1 MQIKDLVDD
10 TMEFKFDSNLE
21 FQLDAINSIV
31 GLFGG
36 QIKTDKMFVDAII
49 PNSFT
54 LSEKTI
60 KENLVEIQKE
70 NKLKESSKLESMDF
84 SVEMETGTGKTYVY
98 LRTILELNLKYN
110 FRKFIIVVPSVAIR
124 EGVLKSLEIT
134 KDHFAKIYDNIPY
147 LFYEYDS
154 SKLNKIRQFARS
166 NSLEIMVM
174 TIDSF
179 NKDTAVM
186 NKKMDKL
193 SGERPI
199 DLVKRTRPILIL
211 DEPQNMETEIRK
223 NAIASLNPLFK
234 LRYSA
239 THREYYN
246 LVYSLTP
253 FEAYNKNLVKK
264 IEVLSV
270 VKENDFNSLFIQ
282 CEDIVADAK
291 GLYAILKLNKKQ
303 KSGYKI
309 TSMRV
314 SKDDNIEKKTNNP
327 DYKDL
332 KITKID
338 AKWGIVEFGSGLTLN
353 KGEGTGDTK
362 EALMK
367 IQIKQTIEE
376 HFRKAKLLKK
386 YGIKVLS
393 LFFID
398 RVANYKDP
406 DGFIRKTFIEEFEE
420 IKKNIPEYK
429 DLDVNTVHNGYFSE
443 KYKTESG
450 MESDK
455 DAFDL
460 IMRDKERL
468 LSFGEPTQ
476 FIFSHS
482 ALREGWD
489 NPNVFNICVLRELNT
504 EISRRQ
510 TIGRGIRLPVN
521 QDGDRVLDPNINRLT
536 VVASESYT
544 DYCQRLQ
551 QEYERDGFI
560 EIPPKPPNARKR
572 TTVALR
578 KGFMLNPDFKE
589 LWKRISKKTRYAV
602 NVDTEDLI
610 CTTIKNLNKVNVE
623 KIEVRIV
630 RANVEIKENE
640 INAPTITGEESQEI
654 ELGLNVPNLLDIISQ
669 DTNLTRN
676 TIYDILAKSKTFDG
690 IFNNPREYI
699 DLANKKI
706 KGTLTDYLING
717 IKYMEIDEHWEMKL
731 FENLDSY
738 EEYVYRLDKENCI
751 YDGVIF
757 DAEKEKS
764 FAQRLNDDSRVRLF
778 IKLPNWFIVETPI
791 GTYNPD
797 WAIVL
802 EEQEISG
809 KKKPKVYLVRETK
822 FVESLDNLRPSET
835 NKISCAKVH
844 FKTID
849 VNFKPITNYDE
860 LVG

>member
-1 MQIKDLVDD
+1 
-10 TMEFKFDSNLE
+10 MEFKFDSNLE
-21 FQLDAINSIV
+21 FQLNAIKSV
-31 GLFGG
+31 VDLFSG
-36 QIKTDKMFVDAII
+36 QMKTSQMFVDAII
-49 PNSFT
+49 PNSLT
-54 LSEKTI
+54 LSEKAI
-60 KENLVEIQKE
+60 KENLGIIQKE
-70 NKLKESSKLESMDF
+70 NKLEESKLESMDF
-84 SVEMETGTGKTYVY
+84 SVEMETGTGKTYIY
-98 LRTILELNLKYN
+98 LRTILELNLKYS
-110 FRKFIIVVPSVAIR
+110 FRKFIVVVPSVAIK

-134 KDHFAKIYDNIPY
+134 RGHFAKIYDNIPY

-154 SKLNKIRQFARS
+154 SKINKIRQFARS

-179 NKDTAVM
+179 NKDTTVM
-186 NKKMDKL
+186 NKSLDKL
-193 SGERPI
+193 AGEKPI
-199 DLVKRTRPILIL
+199 DLVRRTKPILIL
-211 DEPQNMETEIRK
+211 DEPQNMETDIRK
-223 NAIASLNPLFK
+223 KAIASLNPLFK

-239 THREYYN
+239 THKEYYN
-246 LVYSLTP
+246 LVYRLTP

-270 VKENDFNSLFIQ
+270 VKENDFNNLFIQ

-291 GLYAILKLNKKQ
+291 GLYAVLKLNKKQ

-309 TSMRV
+309 TSMKI
-314 SKDDNIEKKTNNP
+314 SKNDNMEKKTNNP

-332 KITKID
+332 RITKID
-338 AKWGIVEFGSGLTLN
+338 ARWGTVEFSNGLTLN
-353 KGEGTGDTK
+353 KGAETGDTK
-362 EALMK
+362 EALMR

-376 HFRKAKLLKK
+376 HFRKAQLLKK
-386 YGIKVLS
+386 HDIKVLS

-398 RVANYKDP
+398 RVANYKSP

-420 IKKNIPEYK
+420 VKKKYPEYK
-429 DLDVNTVHNGYFSE
+429 DLDVNTVHDGYFSE
-443 KYKTESG
+443 KYKTELG

-460 IMRDKERL
+460 IMRNKERL
-468 LSFGEPTQ
+468 LSLEEPTQ

-489 NPNVFNICVLRELNT
+489 NPNVFNICVLRELNS

-521 QDGDRVLDPNINRLT
+521 KDGDRVLDPNINRLT

-560 EIPPKPPNARKR
+560 EIPPKPPNARTR

-578 KGFMLNPDFKE
+578 KGFILNSDFKE
-589 LWKRISKKTRYAV
+589 LWSKISKKTRYAV
-602 NVDTEDLI
+602 EVDTEDLVD
-610 CTTIKNLNKVNVE
+610 TSLKTLNEVNVE
-623 KIEVRIV
+623 KIEVRTV
-630 RANVEIKENE
+630 RVNVEIKENK
-640 INAPTITGEESQEI
+640 INAPMIIGEDSQEI
-654 ELGLNVPNLLDIISQ
+654 ELGLHVPNLLDIIGQ
-669 DTNLTRN
+669 DTNLTRK
-676 TIYDILAKSKTFDG
+676 TIYNILTKSKTFDG

-706 KGTLTDYLING
+706 KEILTGYLTKG
-717 IKYMEIDEHWEMKL
+717 IRYIEIGEQWEMKL
-731 FENLDSY
+731 FENMDSY
-738 EEYVYRLDKENCI
+738 EEYVYRLDKNNCI

-757 DAEKEKS
+757 DSENEKC
-764 FAQRLNDDSRVRLF
+764 FAQKLNDDPRIKLF
-778 IKLPNWFIVETPI
+778 IKLPNWFVVETPI

-802 EEQEISG
+802 EDQKISG
-809 KKKPKVYLVRETK
+809 EKKPKVYLVRETK
-822 FVESLDNLRPSET
+822 FVENLDNLRPSET
-835 NKISCAKVH
+835 NKISRAKEH

-849 VNFKPITNYDE
+849 VNFEPITSYDK
-860 LVG
+860 LYHS